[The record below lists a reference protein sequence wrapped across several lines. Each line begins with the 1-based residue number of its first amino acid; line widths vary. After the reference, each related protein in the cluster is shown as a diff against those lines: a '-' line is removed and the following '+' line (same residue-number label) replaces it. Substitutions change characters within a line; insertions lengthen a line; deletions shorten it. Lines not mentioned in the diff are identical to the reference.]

1 MHNAADDRLQNG
13 ASRHQGTDE
22 TGNDATDPDQAGSG
36 GDGADDGTTE
46 EGHGGGAASSLPGA
60 IAATAAML
68 RLAEG
73 VVAAGRKVDLTGLE
87 DRIGLVCAR
96 ALDLPPDEGARLRP
110 DLVALL
116 RDLDALAVA
125 LRQ

>member
-22 TGNDATDPDQAGSG
+22 TGNDTTDSDRAGSG

-46 EGHGGGAASSLPGA
+46 AGDGGGVDSSLTEA
-60 IAATAAML
+60 IGATAAML

-73 VVAAGRKVDLTGLE
+73 IVAAGRQVDLAGLE
-87 DRIGLVCAR
+87 DRIGLVCAQ
-96 ALDLPPDEGARLRP
+96 ALDLPPDEGVRLRP
-110 DLVALL
+110 GLVALL

-125 LRQ
+125 LRG